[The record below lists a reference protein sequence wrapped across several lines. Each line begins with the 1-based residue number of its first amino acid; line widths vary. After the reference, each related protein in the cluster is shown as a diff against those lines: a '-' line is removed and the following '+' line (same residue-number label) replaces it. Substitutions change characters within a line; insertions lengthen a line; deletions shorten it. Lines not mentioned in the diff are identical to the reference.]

1 MPVCC
6 KCVYCTLITKIDTI
20 LYQNCVY
27 ELIKQLVEWP
37 KYVYCFTEPRVA
49 KDFPMDYLYRVK
61 QIHSEGGHGSQ
72 G

>member
-1 MPVCC
+1 M
-6 KCVYCTLITKIDTI
+6 
-20 LYQNCVY
+20 YQNCVY
-27 ELIKQLVEWP
+27 ELIKQLVDRP

>member
-1 MPVCC
+1 M
-6 KCVYCTLITKIDTI
+6 
-20 LYQNCVY
+20 YQNCVY